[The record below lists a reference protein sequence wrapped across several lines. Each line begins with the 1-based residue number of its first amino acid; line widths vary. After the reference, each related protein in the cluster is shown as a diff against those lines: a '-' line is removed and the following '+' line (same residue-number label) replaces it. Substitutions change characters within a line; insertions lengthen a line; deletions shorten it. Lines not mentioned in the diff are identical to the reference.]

1 MKFIFPKCKSKIY
14 HNIHYDVNIAFFID
28 KEDKQLQ
35 QMIDTN
41 TSLINEVNQRRHNA
55 SMQEKDELIE
65 KLTKLLQR
73 NYKVMK
79 AMKTKRK
86 KNTRIR
92 EAYVKHLEQ
101 KVRINNSLRKNLS
114 RYWNED

>member
-1 MKFIFPKCKSKIY
+1 MMLIMF
-14 HNIHYDVNIAFFID
+14 FFID
-28 KEDKQLQ
+28 KEDRQIQ
-35 QMIDTN
+35 QIIGTN

-73 NYKVMK
+73 DNKVMK
-79 AMKTKRK
+79 AMNTKRK

-92 EAYVKHLEQ
+92 EAYVKRLEQ
-101 KVRINNSLRKNLS
+101 KVRMNNSIR
-114 RYWNED
+114 